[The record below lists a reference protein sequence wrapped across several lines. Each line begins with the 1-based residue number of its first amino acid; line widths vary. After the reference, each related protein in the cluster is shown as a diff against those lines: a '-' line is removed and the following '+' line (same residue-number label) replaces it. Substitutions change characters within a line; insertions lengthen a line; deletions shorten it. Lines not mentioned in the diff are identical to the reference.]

1 MFRRAFLSHFPA
13 ATALFAAQPP
23 GLASPKPAGSPM
35 RHEQDDWL
43 DRAPDKHRV
52 VFDTW
57 LADKFGGAAGY
68 ASNWIRYNKE
78 AYGLTDG
85 DLAVVLVARHGST
98 PFAFNEAAW
107 TKYGKI
113 FAANMSAEDKIAHPN
128 PTTNRYAPL
137 LERLSKQCLRVAVC
151 NVTLRAY
158 VELIA
163 KETSADEA
171 DVRKELTANVIGNA
185 VIVPA
190 GILAVTR
197 AQERG
202 YAMVSIG

>member
-1 MFRRAFLSHFPA
+1 MFRRAFLSRFPA
-13 ATALFAAQPP
+13 ATALFAAPP
-23 GLASPKPAGSPM
+23 PVFGSPKPAHPPM

-43 DRAPDKHRV
+43 DQAPDKHRV

-68 ASNWIRYNKE
+68 ASNWIHYNKE
-78 AYGLTDG
+78 AYGLTDS

-107 TKYGKI
+107 AKYGKI
-113 FAANMSAEDKIAHPN
+113 FAANMSADDKIAHPN
-128 PTTNRYAPL
+128 PTTNRYAAL
-137 LERLSKQCLRVAVC
+137 LERLSKQCLRLAVC
-151 NVTLRAY
+151 NATLRAY
-158 VELIA
+158 VEMIA
-163 KETSADEA
+163 KETSTEEA
-171 DVRKELTANVIGNA
+171 AVRKELTSSVIGNA

>member
-1 MFRRAFLSHFPA
+1 
-13 ATALFAAQPP
+13 
-23 GLASPKPAGSPM
+23 M
-35 RHEQDDWL
+35 RHDQDDWL
-43 DRAPDKHRV
+43 DQAPDRHRV

-85 DLAVVLVARHGST
+85 DLAVLIVARHGST

-113 FAANMSAEDKIAHPN
+113 FAANMSAEYRMAHPN
-128 PTTNRYAPL
+128 PTTNPYAAL

-151 NVTLRAY
+151 NVTLRGY
-158 VELIA
+158 VEIIA
-163 KETSADEA
+163 KETSTDEA
-171 DVRKELTANVIGNA
+171 AVRKELTANVIGNA

-190 GILAVTR
+190 GIIAVTR

-202 YAMVSIG
+202 YAVVSIG

>member
-1 MFRRAFLSHFPA
+1 MFRRAFLSRFPA
-13 ATALFAAQPP
+13 ATALFAAQAPAVP
-23 GLASPKPAGSPM
+23 SPKPAGQPM

-43 DRAPDKHRV
+43 DQAPDKHRV

-57 LADKFGGAAGY
+57 LADKFGSAAGY
-68 ASNWIRYNKE
+68 VSNWIHYNKE
-78 AYGLTDG
+78 AYGLTDS

-107 TKYGKI
+107 AKYGKI

-128 PTTNRYAPL
+128 PTTNRYAAL
-137 LERLSKQCLRVAVC
+137 LERLSKQCLRLAVC
-151 NVTLRAY
+151 NATLRAY
-158 VELIA
+158 VEIIA
-163 KETSADEA
+163 KETSAEEA
-171 DVRKELTANVIGNA
+171 AVRKELTSNVIGNA

>member
-1 MFRRAFLSHFPA
+1 MLRRAFLSIFPA
-13 ATALFAAQPP
+13 ATSLFSAQPP
-23 GLASPKPAGSPM
+23 VLASPKPAGLPM
-35 RHEQDDWL
+35 RHDQDDWL
-43 DRAPDKHRV
+43 DQAPDRHRV

-85 DLAVVLVARHGST
+85 DLAVLLVARHGST
-98 PFAFNEAAW
+98 PLAFNEAAW

-113 FAANMSAEDKIAHPN
+113 FAANMSSEYRIAHPN
-128 PTTNRYAPL
+128 PTTNPYAAL
-137 LERLSKQCLRVAVC
+137 LERLSKQCLRIAVC
-151 NVTLRAY
+151 NVTLRGY
-158 VELIA
+158 VEIIA
-163 KETSADEA
+163 KETSTDEA
-171 DVRKELTANVIGNA
+171 AVRKELTANIIGNA

-190 GILAVTR
+190 GIIAVTR

-202 YAMVSIG
+202 YAVVSIG

>member
-1 MFRRAFLSHFPA
+1 MPA
-13 ATALFAAQPP
+13 VTALFAAQQPP
-23 GLASPKPAGSPM
+23 PVSAPPKPAGSPM
-35 RHEQDDWL
+35 RHAQDDWL
-43 DRAPDKHRV
+43 DQAPDKHRV

-107 TKYGKI
+107 AKYEDLRRPHVGRGPDRTSEPDNESLCR
-113 FAANMSAEDKIAHPN
+113 ATRAN
-128 PTTNRYAPL
+128 
-137 LERLSKQCLRVAVC
+137 
-151 NVTLRAY
+151 
-158 VELIA
+158 VETVSPRRSVQRDLAGVHVEIIA
-163 KETSADEA
+163 KETGAEEA